1 MGFMGLETLIRGSA
15 EVSYEDGVE
24 AVENVDEVVFIDPDM
39 FEGALDSVGIDYDD
53 MDTHQALI
61 DAISNLD
68 DDQKNTLLENLHNKL
83 EEFLEDKAPGSVEA
97 LNREWTEHF
106 GSPPDKGEIAVRVLG
121 SGPMAIDNLVVGD
134 TKYGFAVLPVEF
146 IDTKDK
152 VVDFFLAD
160 EYDPEVIAT
169 IKENMPGSTG
179 EWQRLIGYHEGG
191 HLDGADGEGGSVST
205 LEGEAHSDRVA
216 RENMIADGD
225 GDVALAFKDLRAL
238 SNSSHDPEH
247 ATGPLIRSG
256 DPASSLHLEIA
267 ESYNEDM
274 YRTVQGMFDW
284 ENYEGEATTSEDL
297 IRENPDAFFKVVND
311 ALEDV
316 QKQAMEAYNENPTGI
331 DEKGGVVAAQILTD
345 YVRDYEGAYR
355 RRVLGD
361 ENFPDNEPT
370 QLISQSE
377 ENEVYA
383 HLKHEN
389 AIEAVAESHTQEITS
404 SENYN
409 AYIDPFDDFDWES
422 YEGEATA
429 AYELVTEDPALYYNT
444 QKDHLEEMKAS
455 AQQAYAENPSHEN
468 VERMLEAQALI
479 QEHAWHINRDLKEE
493 LGEDAELLSDENFV
507 PEDVAREFYEVEL
520 AEHQAERAQERA
532 IEAQEEAERQAAY
545 NARIEREEAER
556 QERLERMRPHNR
568 FNRLKDPSED
578 VEQGEPSE
586 SSEPIEIDASEDM
599 TQASAEEDKGYIQ
612 SPDGSA
618 YTTEVA
624 GVNGGEPNVDFQNG
638 VSVAGMSMSNFFDQN
653 VNPDP
658 DTVTLVSAVEPQT
671 DPDLAIDPAL
681 YQQQDNTQ
689 SVQTLG

>member
-39 FEGALDSVGIDYDD
+39 FEDALDAVGIDYDE
-53 MDTHQALI
+53 MDTHQALV
-61 DAISNLD
+61 DAISNLE
-68 DDQKNTLLENLHNKL
+68 DDQKTALLENLHNKL
-83 EEFLEDKAPGSVEA
+83 EEFLEDEVPGSVDV

-106 GSPPDKGEIAVRVLG
+106 GVEPTKGEIALRILG

-191 HLDGADGEGGSVST
+191 HLDGVDGEGGSVST

-238 SNSSHDPEH
+238 SDGSADPEH
-247 ATGPLIRSG
+247 ATGPLLRSG

-297 IRENPDAFFKVVND
+297 IRENPDAFFKTVNE

-316 QKQAMEAYNENPTGI
+316 QRGAMEAYNENPTGL
-331 DEKGGVVAAQILTD
+331 DEKSSVVAVQILTD
-345 YVRDYEGAYR
+345 YVGDFEGAYR

-370 QLISQSE
+370 QMIPQSE

-389 AIEAVAESHTQEITS
+389 AIEAIAERHTQEMAST
-404 SENYN
+404 ENYN
-409 AYIDPFDDFDWES
+409 VYQDPFDDFDWES
-422 YEGEATA
+422 YEGEATSP
-429 AYELVTEDPALYYNT
+429 YDLLVEDPALYYST

-455 AQQAYAENPSHEN
+455 ALQAYAENPSLEN
-468 VERMLEAQALI
+468 IERMLEAQALI
-479 QEHAWHINRDLKEE
+479 QKHAWHINRDLNREIE
-493 LGEDAELLSDENFV
+493 YTDLLSDESFV
-507 PEDVAREFYEVEL
+507 PEEAARVFYELELIDHKVET
-520 AEHQAERAQERA
+520 AQERA
-532 IEAQEEAERQAAY
+532 LEAQEEAERQAAY
-545 NARIEREEAER
+545 NTRIEREEAER
-556 QERLERMRPHNR
+556 QERLQRMRPHNR

-578 VEQGEPSE
+578 LEQGEPSE
-586 SSEPIEIDASEDM
+586 NSEQIEIEAAEDI

-618 YTTEVA
+618 FTTEVD
-624 GVNGGEPNVDFQNG
+624 GVNGGEPNVDFKSG

-658 DTVTLVSAVEPQT
+658 NTVTLVSAVEPQT
-671 DPDLAIDPAL
+671 DPDATIDPAL
-681 YQQQDNTQ
+681 YQQQDSTQ
-689 SVQTLG
+689 SMQTLR